1 MDTPRLPKGRYRAR
15 ALQGEFGYSP
25 NKGTEQVVVEFEL
38 LDEQWRSER
47 VTWIG
52 YFTGNTTERTLEAL
66 RFCGW
71 TGDDVTDLT
80 GLGNGEVSLVI
91 DHEEYDGKL
100 MAKVQWVNKG
110 GLLAMK
116 APMSPDQKKAF
127 AAKMRG
133 AAVKSRAAVDQTAA
147 AGTNGKGG
155 AAPF

>member
-1 MDTPRLPKGRYRAR
+1 MDTPRIPKGRYRAR
-15 ALQGEFGYSP
+15 SLQAEFGFSP

-38 LDEQWRSER
+38 LDDQWRGER

-52 YFTGNTTERTLEAL
+52 YFTEKTTERTMEAL

-71 TGDDVTDLT
+71 SGDDVTDLV
-80 GLGNGEVSLVI
+80 GLGTSEVSLVI

-100 MAKVQWVNKG
+100 QAKVQWVNKG
-110 GLLAMK
+110 GAFAMK

-133 AAVKSRAAVDQTAA
+133 AAVKSRSAGDQQ
-147 AGTNGKGG
+147 AGANGKGG